1 MAGEQDEVY
10 AFLSRPETFGA
21 DRVERIETHASIVF
35 LAGAEAYKLKKAV
48 RYSYLDYST
57 QQKRRAACEAE
68 LAINR
73 RFAPRL
79 YLRVEPVLRAADG
92 ALRRGFGKDGEHGE
106 GEAVDWLLVMRR
118 FDQDDRLDHMAERG
132 ALNPAIMIALADRIA
147 ALHAA
152 AEPRRDFGGASGFRP
167 AIEGALENLR
177 VAVPQGLPEKE
188 VEAWGEAAF
197 AALERQAGL
206 LDRRRAAGKVRACHG
221 DLHLQNICLV
231 EGVPTLFDA
240 IEFDPAIYTIDV
252 LYDLAFLLMDLHR
265 RGLDRY
271 GNLVFNRYLDR
282 CDETDGLAAL
292 PLFIAVR
299 AAIRAQVTAAAAA
312 HRHDGGDP
320 AEAMEQ
326 AARYLDLARASLAPE
341 PPRLL
346 CVGGVSGTG
355 KSTLAFRLA
364 PSLGAAPGARLLR
377 SDVLRKRLAGVAEAE
392 RLPAKFYTAAAH
404 EAVYAR
410 LEQEARRCLA
420 GGRAVVID
428 AVCGAKAER
437 ARFVALARE
446 MGVPFDGLWL
456 TAPPE
461 QLAARIRARKSDAS
475 DATVEVLHRQLA
487 TVEPPEEWRRI
498 DAGRAPEAMEK
509 AALAALG
516 VGAAERRSD

>member
-57 QQKRRAACEAE
+57 PQKRRAACEAE

-73 RFAPRL
+73 RFAPQL
-79 YLRVEPVLRAADG
+79 YLRVEPVRRAVDG
-92 ALRRGFGKDGEHGE
+92 TLRRGGGKEGGDAE
-106 GEAVDWLLVMRR
+106 GEAIDWLLVMRR
-118 FDQDDRLDHMAERG
+118 FDQKDRLDHMAERG
-132 ALNPAIMIALADRIA
+132 ALSPAIMIALADRVA
-147 ALHAA
+147 ALHES
-152 AEPRRDFGGASGFRP
+152 AEPQRDFGGAAGFRS

-177 VAVPQGLPEKE
+177 VAVPQGLPKNE
-188 VEAWGEAAF
+188 VEAWGEEAF
-197 AALERQAGL
+197 AALERQAAL

-231 EGVPTLFDA
+231 EGRPTLFDA
-240 IEFDPAIYTIDV
+240 IEFDPAIFTIDL

-282 CDETDGLAAL
+282 RDEADGLAAL
-292 PLFIAVR
+292 PLFISVR

-320 AEAMEQ
+320 AEAIEQ
-326 AARYLDLARASLAPE
+326 AARYLTLARASLAPAA
-341 PPRLL
+341 PRLV

-364 PSLGAAPGARLLR
+364 PTLGAAPGARLLR
-377 SDVLRKRLAGVAEAE
+377 SDALRKRLAGVAEEE
-392 RLPAKFYTAAAH
+392 RLPAKFYSAEAH
-404 EAVYAR
+404 AAVYAR

-420 GGRAVVID
+420 GGRDVVVD

-437 ARFVALARE
+437 ARFAALARE
-446 MGVPFDGLWL
+446 MGVAFDGLWL

-461 QLAARIRARKSDAS
+461 QLAARIRARKGDAS

-487 TVEPPEEWRRI
+487 TVEPPEDWRRI
-498 DAGRAPEAMEK
+498 DAGETAEAMEK
-509 AALAALG
+509 AAIASLG
-516 VGAAERRSD
+516 IGSTRS